1 MPAFI
6 QDFVVILRVFALLQ
20 ILPLLFP
27 VSLYFKNESIEV
39 MRVCLIQ
46 GREQQQNW
54 VLGSGV
60 LAPYLDLGF
69 FFPRT
74 SQNVFSVSGTM
85 VSALHWRFIK

>member
-1 MPAFI
+1 
-6 QDFVVILRVFALLQ
+6 
-20 ILPLLFP
+20 
-27 VSLYFKNESIEV
+27 

-85 VSALHWRFIK
+85 VSPLHWRFIKMRIIKMRTYSCHQEQ